1 MRIQFIPD
9 HEVPPIVR
17 GRAASKNKSNRARI
31 DQNFATGLAANPG
44 RWAAYPLKD
53 WYPNS
58 DFRKAGEFRRIARS
72 TRARISRRGG
82 PYTPPEGKRFAT
94 RTDESRS
101 RLLVAL
107 VDK

>member
-1 MRIQFIPD
+1 MRIHFIPGN
-9 HEVPPIVR
+9 EVPPIIR

-31 DQNFATGLAANPG
+31 DRNFAAGLAANPG

>member
-1 MRIQFIPD
+1 MRIHVIPD
-9 HEVPPIVR
+9 NEVPPIIR

-31 DQNFATGLAANPG
+31 DQRFAAALAANPG
-44 RWAAYPLKD
+44 KWAAYPLKD

-58 DFRKAGEFRRIARS
+58 DFRKAGECRRIARS

-94 RTDESRS
+94 RTDESGS
-101 RLLVAL
+101 RLLGAV
-107 VDK
+107 VDM

>member
-1 MRIQFIPD
+1 MRIHFIPD
-9 HEVPPIVR
+9 NEVPPIIR
-17 GRAASKNKSNRARI
+17 GRAASKRKNTRDRI
-31 DQNFATGLAANPG
+31 DQRFAAALTANPG
-44 RWAAYPLKD
+44 KWAVYPLKD

-58 DFRKAGEFRRIARS
+58 DFRKEGEFQRLVRT

-94 RTDESRS
+94 RTDESTS

-107 VDK
+107 VNK

>member
-1 MRIQFIPD
+1 MRIHFIPD
-9 HEVPPIVR
+9 NEVPPIIR
-17 GRAASKNKSNRARI
+17 GRAASKIKTVRDRV
-31 DQNFATGLAANPG
+31 DQRFAAALAANPG
-44 RWAAYPLKD
+44 KWAVYPLKD

-58 DFRKAGEFRRIARS
+58 DFRKDGEFQRLVRT

-82 PYTPPEGKRFAT
+82 PYTPPVGKRFAT
-94 RTDESRS
+94 RTDESTS

>member
-9 HEVPPIVR
+9 HEVPPIIR
-17 GRAASKNKSNRARI
+17 GRAASKRKTVRDRI
-31 DQNFATGLAANPG
+31 DQRFAAALAANPDK
-44 RWAAYPLKD
+44 WAAYPLKD
-53 WYPNS
+53 WYPHS
-58 DFRKAGEFRRIARS
+58 DFRKEGEFQRLVRS

-94 RTDESRS
+94 RTDEAKS